1 MILFITDQS
10 KLRDK
15 LASLVI
21 KDIVTDSKLLK
32 KSILN
37 EYLAFSI
44 VSVVLLRFSSR

>member
-1 MILFITDQS
+1 MILFNTDQS

-32 KSILN
+32 WSMLYEN
-37 EYLAFSI
+37 SAFSI
-44 VSVVLLRFSSR
+44 VSVVL